1 MSDESSFGYQ
11 YQVGGN
17 LPPDALTY
25 VEREADEQLYET
37 LKAGKFCYVLNSRQ
51 MGKSS
56 LWVRTKQQ
64 LESENFVCAAIDLTG
79 IGKGTREEWY
89 ASFANRLLK
98 GFSPP
103 IKINLRSWWNE
114 HSGLTTVEQ
123 LDTLVEEVILTSIPS
138 ET

>member
-1 MSDESSFGYQ
+1 MSEETSLGYQ

-25 VEREADEQLYET
+25 VKREADDQLYET

-56 LWVRTKQQ
+56 LWVRTKQR
-64 LESENFVCAAIDLTG
+64 LETENFICVAIDLTG

-98 GFSPP
+98 GFSPQ
-103 IKINLRSWWNE
+103 IKINGRSYWNE
-114 HSGLTTVEQ
+114 HSVLSPGILSFLTRFR
-123 LDTLVEEVILTSIPS
+123 
-138 ET
+138 